1 MDRIK
6 FHKYSCDGIS
16 SEKHG
21 ARPLHDLDIPSSRHV
36 ERRWGSNRQ
45 HDRLGCRQRSGMELR
60 RLLSALHFTLV
71 LACIGAGVAA
81 SAAIRH
87 AIHHDR
93 SSANARIIAGGLGL
107 GLVSGLVGGVLANEF
122 SAALFGREYA
132 IAAWGITGGT
142 LGLTLAV
149 WFEDLDPLPA
159 SSGGLCAGLLS
170 GWLLF
175 DPFANIIEIAMEAAG
190 LGFSLGIAITVA
202 DSVLGNHSL
211 PIASRLHDGG

>member
-1 MDRIK
+1 MIWT
-6 FHKYSCDGIS
+6 SLQVGMWNAA
-16 SEKHG
+16 G
-21 ARPLHDLDIPSSRHV
+21 AAT
-36 ERRWGSNRQ
+36 GSMIG
-45 HDRLGCRQRSGMELR
+45 LAVA
-60 RLLSALHFTLV
+60 SAAVWSFGDFFQLYHFTLV

-81 SAAIRH
+81 SVAIRH

-107 GLVSGLVGGVLANEF
+107 GLVSGLVGGVLANEL
-122 SAALFGREYA
+122 SAALFGREFA